1 MNMDSTPRHPL
12 SKVLRMIAFTR
23 GKTSKSTRVILDS
36 LAFPVAVVDRQG
48 KILYFNK
55 WWKDPVWR
63 SGIFGDLQIALGGNY
78 LETCRRAAAAGILVA
93 NDAQKGI
100 RSVCDGSMP
109 SYELDYPCTS
119 PAGERLFSMTV
130 KPLLSHEGGAIITHC
145 DISARQAIEE
155 MMTDLSGRLIN
166 AREEE
171 RSRVARE
178 LHDNL
183 SQKMALLSIEIEQ
196 LAQLPPQSVAA
207 FSAGLSKALNRVQD
221 ISSEIQR
228 LSYALH
234 PSKLERLGLAATVLS
249 LCKEVY
255 SQQGLQVDCDLQDI
269 PRDLPRDLALCLY
282 RVIQESLQN
291 IVKHSGACNA
301 TLELHGSPSEIR
313 LRITD
318 NGVGFRPDS
327 ASRKQGMGLL
337 SMRERLRIVGGI
349 MSIESQPLRGTEIN
363 ATVPLKAADP

>member
-1 MNMDSTPRHPL
+1 
-12 SKVLRMIAFTR
+12 
-23 GKTSKSTRVILDS
+23 
-36 LAFPVAVVDRQG
+36 
-48 KILYFNK
+48 
-55 WWKDPVWR
+55 
-63 SGIFGDLQIALGGNY
+63 
-78 LETCRRAAAAGILVA
+78 
-93 NDAQKGI
+93 
-100 RSVCDGSMP
+100 
-109 SYELDYPCTS
+109 
-119 PAGERLFSMTV
+119 MTV

-234 PSKLERLGLAATVLS
+234 HPNWKGW
-249 LCKEVY
+249 
-255 SQQGLQVDCDLQDI
+255 DW
-269 PRDLPRDLALCLY
+269 P
-282 RVIQESLQN
+282 
-291 IVKHSGACNA
+291 
-301 TLELHGSPSEIR
+301 
-313 LRITD
+313 
-318 NGVGFRPDS
+318 
-327 ASRKQGMGLL
+327 
-337 SMRERLRIVGGI
+337 
-349 MSIESQPLRGTEIN
+349 QPY
-363 ATVPLKAADP
+363 